1 MIHSRAMRADLLLLL
16 CAFIWGFG
24 FVAQRIG
31 MQYIGPYAFNG
42 LRFLLGAVSLLPLIW
57 WLNRGRPRSGDR
69 RTLLWGGLAAGALLF
84 TGASLQQVG
93 LVYTTAGKAGFITGL
108 YIVIVPLLGLLW
120 GQRTRRDTWF
130 GGLLALVGLYLLSV
144 TEDFSLAYG
153 DLLELIG
160 AFFWAGHV
168 LVIGWL
174 APRCDVLALSFLQF
188 LACGLLSL
196 LVAAAIE
203 TTSATGVVDSAAA
216 IAYAGLMSVGVAY
229 TLQVL
234 GQREA
239 PVSHAAILL
248 SLEALFAAV
257 GGMLILDERMDARGV
272 VGCALMLTGMLISQG
287 LLNRRR
293 TAAAAD

>member
-1 MIHSRAMRADLLLLL
+1 MIHSRALRADLLLLL
-16 CAFIWGFG
+16 TAFIWGFG

-31 MQYIGPYAFNG
+31 MQHIGPFAFSG
-42 LRFLLGAVSLLPLIW
+42 LRFLLGAASLLPLMW
-57 WLNRGRPRSGDR
+57 WLGRGRPRSGDR
-69 RTLLWGGLAAGALLF
+69 RTLLWGGLVAGAFLF
-84 TGASLQQVG
+84 IGASLQQVG

-120 GQRTRRDTWF
+120 GQRTRRDTWL
-130 GGLLALVGLYLLSV
+130 GALLALIGLYLLSV
-144 TEDFSLAYG
+144 SEDFTLAYG

-203 TTSATGVVDSAAA
+203 TTSVAAVLDSATA
-216 IAYAGLMSVGVAY
+216 IAYAGVMSVGVAF

-239 PVSHAAILL
+239 PASHAAILL
-248 SLEALFAAV
+248 SLEAFFAAL
-257 GGMLILDERMDARGV
+257 GGMLILDESLGARGAT
-272 VGCALMLTGMLISQG
+272 GCALMLAGMLISQG
-287 LLNRRR
+287 LLGRRR
-293 TAAAAD
+293 GAAG

>member
-1 MIHSRAMRADLLLLL
+1 MIHSRALRADLLLLL
-16 CAFIWGFG
+16 TAFIWGFG

-31 MQYIGPYAFNG
+31 MQHIGPFAFSG
-42 LRFLLGAVSLLPLIW
+42 LRFLLGAASLLPLMW
-57 WLNRGRPRSGDR
+57 WLGRGRPRSGDR
-69 RTLLWGGLAAGALLF
+69 RTLLWGGLVAGAFLF
-84 TGASLQQVG
+84 IGASLQQVG

-120 GQRTRRDTWF
+120 GQRTRRDTWL
-130 GGLLALVGLYLLSV
+130 GALLALIGLYLLSV
-144 TEDFSLAYG
+144 SEDFTLAYG

-203 TTSATGVVDSAAA
+203 TTSVAAVLDSATA
-216 IAYAGLMSVGVAY
+216 IAYAGVMSVGVAF

-239 PVSHAAILL
+239 PASHAAILL
-248 SLEALFAAV
+248 SLEAFFAAL
-257 GGMLILDERMDARGV
+257 GGMLILDESLGARGAA
-272 VGCALMLTGMLISQG
+272 GCALMLAGMLISQG
-287 LLNRRR
+287 LLGRRR
-293 TAAAAD
+293 GAAG